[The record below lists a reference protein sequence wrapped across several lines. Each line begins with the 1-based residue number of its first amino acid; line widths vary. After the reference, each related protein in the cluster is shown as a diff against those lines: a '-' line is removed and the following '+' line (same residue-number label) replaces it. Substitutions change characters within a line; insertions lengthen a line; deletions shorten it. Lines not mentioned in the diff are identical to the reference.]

1 MRDLLDR
8 FTLDAIKFD
17 YVVLAAMLVIWF
29 LVVACAI
36 QSVFTQRTK
45 RSSRVAWSLFL
56 IFCPIIGV
64 LFYLPFSFR
73 LEHYPDLF
81 IWRKSSGGGKGKK

>member
-17 YVVLAAMLVIWF
+17 YQVLAALLVIWF
-29 LVVACAI
+29 FVVGCAI
-36 QSVFTQRTK
+36 HSVFSQRTK

-73 LEHYPDLF
+73 LENYPDLF
-81 IWRKSSGGGKGKK
+81 IWRKSTGGKGKK